1 MKKRRMLILKIV
13 AGFLIFHLLA
23 DGIYAWYLSRQA
35 AAWEATV
42 ERDENGVLE
51 GCDAF
56 TVPAKSDVDTGVGI
70 VLLHGINASPRH
82 YDLVAEQL
90 ADRGYTC
97 RAIRLPGFAEPL
109 SEYRKTTYPDW
120 IAEVHRE
127 LEELRESHDR
137 VGIVGHSLGGATTI
151 GALLDKPELADFCVL
166 LAPVLKVSDSR
177 SPLLSTRTWHEI
189 SQRTL
194 FFVDTVSSPY
204 GMDCKDQTK
213 QSHPGQTMFTP
224 TVVID
229 QLFDLM
235 DKNLPR
241 AAEWKVPVTM
251 IVSSSD
257 VVISTPASKKYFE
270 ELGIEDKKLVEL
282 TNTGHELPLD
292 LQWQEVVDLIVERA
306 APNDEQPLVE
316 SGK

>member
-1 MKKRRMLILKIV
+1 MNKRWKLILKIV
-13 AGFLIFHLLA
+13 VGFIVIHLLTDA
-23 DGIYAWYLSRQA
+23 IYAWYVARSA
-35 AAWEATV
+35 SAWEKLV
-42 ERDENGVLE
+42 VRDENGVLK
-51 GCDAF
+51 GCEAF

-82 YDLVAEQL
+82 YDLVAAEL
-90 ADRGYTC
+90 AERGYTC
-97 RAIRLPGFAEPL
+97 RCMRLPGFAEPL
-109 SEYRKTTYPDW
+109 TNYRKSNYLQW
-120 IAEVHRE
+120 IDAVHNE
-127 LEELRESHDR
+127 LSDLRKTHDR

-166 LAPVLKVSDSR
+166 LAPAVKVSDSR

-194 FFVDTVSSPY
+194 FFVDMVSSPY
-204 GMDCKDQTK
+204 GMDCKDETK
-213 QSHPGQTMFTP
+213 QSHPGQTLFTP

-241 AAEWKVPVTM
+241 PDEWKVPVTM

-257 VVISTPASKKYFE
+257 VVVSTSAAKKYFN
-270 ELGIEDKKLVEL
+270 ELGVEDKKLVEL

-292 LQWQEVVDLIVERA
+292 IQWQEVVDLIVERA
-306 APNDEQPLVE
+306 APNDEKRLEE
-316 SGK
+316 SGE